1 MDELG
6 WGHFVMNSDEGIRGQ
21 VSRASNL
28 RTLAFVSHFLVVAH
42 ARVRAEKLAGR
53 LPLTL
58 SN

>member
-1 MDELG
+1 MK
-6 WGHFVMNSDEGIRGQ
+6 FDEGIRGQ